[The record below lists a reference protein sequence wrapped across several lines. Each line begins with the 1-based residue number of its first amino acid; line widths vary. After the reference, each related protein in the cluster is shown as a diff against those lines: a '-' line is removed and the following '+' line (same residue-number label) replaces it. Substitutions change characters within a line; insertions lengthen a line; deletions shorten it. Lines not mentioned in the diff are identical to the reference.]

1 MTAAM
6 RWTISLLGPR
16 WLTAEEMSCKA
27 AVAVAVAV
35 EAVVAVAEAVVAVA
49 EAVVAVVE
57 AVVVVVV
64 AVAMESVEAAI
75 DGAVDVS
82 TTELHWLYKTANP
95 SPQSTK

>member
-27 AVAVAVAV
+27 AVAVA
-35 EAVVAVAEAVVAVA
+35 

-64 AVAMESVEAAI
+64 AVAMESVEAAAI

-82 TTELHWLYKTANP
+82 TTELH
-95 SPQSTK
+95 

>member
-27 AVAVAVAV
+27 AVAVAV

-82 TTELHWLYKTANP
+82 TTELH
-95 SPQSTK
+95 

>member
-27 AVAVAVAV
+27 AVAVAV
-35 EAVVAVAEAVVAVA
+35 EAVVAVA

-57 AVVVVVV
+57 VVVVVVVVV

-82 TTELHWLYKTANP
+82 TTELH
-95 SPQSTK
+95 

>member
-27 AVAVAVAV
+27 AVAVAV
-35 EAVVAVAEAVVAVA
+35 EAVVAVV

-64 AVAMESVEAAI
+64 AVVMESVEAAI

-82 TTELHWLYKTANP
+82 TTELH
-95 SPQSTK
+95 